1 MNTSNQSYK
10 ELAIPY
16 FKEVFEI
23 IDNAMIQ
30 HQIPYYLIGVNAIA
44 LELLKKG
51 IKPSRGTKDIDF
63 AIMISTIKQYEQL
76 GDTLVQY
83 GFNRVKAP
91 WTFYS
96 NQYNVAIDILPFGE
110 IEEHD
115 TGQFNQRY
123 SDLHILGF
131 KEVLEE
137 TEKVEIEDKIVN
149 IPPLPGMVILKLVA
163 WSDRPNER
171 ENDLADILRI
181 IGHYFDHNFDEI
193 VEFHNDTF
201 SDKEFDQ
208 LLISAEVLG
217 RKARTILLKS
227 KELEKRILNVLDTNI
242 NDDKESK
249 IAKDWAIKK
258 GWEIKYALK
267 IIRAFRK
274 GIQTRETESH

>member
-1 MNTSNQSYK
+1 MSTSNQSYK

-23 IDNAMIQ
+23 IDHSMIQ
-30 HQIPYYLIGVNAIA
+30 HQIPYYLIGVSAIA

-63 AIMISTIKQYEQL
+63 AIMISTIVQYEEI
-76 GDTLVQY
+76 GDTLVQH

-96 NQYNVAIDILPFGE
+96 DQYNVAIDILPFGE

-115 TGQFNQRY
+115 TVAFNQRY
-123 SDLHILGF
+123 SDLHILGL

-137 TEKVEIEDKIVN
+137 PEQVEIEEKIVN
-149 IPPLPGMVILKLVA
+149 IPPLPGMIILKLVA
-163 WSDRPNER
+163 WSDRPEER

-181 IGHYFDHNFDEI
+181 IEHYFDHNFDEI
-193 VEFHNDTF
+193 VEFHSDTF
-201 SDKEFDQ
+201 GEEEFDQ

-217 RKARTILLKS
+217 RNARTILSKS
-227 KELEKRILNVLDTNI
+227 EVLERRILTVIDANI
-242 NDDKESK
+242 KDEQESK
-249 IAKDWAIKK
+249 IAKHWASKK
-258 GWEIKYALK
+258 SWEIEYTL
-267 IIRAFRK
+267 IILRAFQK
-274 GIQTRETESH
+274 GILSGE